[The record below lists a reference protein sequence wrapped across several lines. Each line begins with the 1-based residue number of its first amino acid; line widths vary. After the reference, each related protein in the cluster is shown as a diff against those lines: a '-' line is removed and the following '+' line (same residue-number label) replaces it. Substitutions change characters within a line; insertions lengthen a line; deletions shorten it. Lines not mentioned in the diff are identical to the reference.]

1 MNSFPKEHEPL
12 INSSVFTG
20 DQRDFLIREQ
30 ERRLRSR
37 TSCCSLSS
45 LATMLFAFVTVTGQV
60 TQYVTL
66 PLWIDST
73 TSSLQ
78 NQTVNWKPTLDS
90 YFVVSF
96 ASLSFVIVFGSV
108 LVCSDFICPK
118 YLVKTDWRYRRWLLS
133 VGCFQGVSAM
143 FIVFSSS
150 GTRTP
155 PYLQAI
161 LGNFSI
167 PITLILR
174 FLLLKKIPTR
184 RKFLS
189 AIAVVAGLFICLIP
203 MFSPQID
210 PQGASHLG
218 GATGPG
224 RVLWPLAFMLGFG
237 IAATAYI
244 VEEKVVKIQES
255 GHAQAGLVSV
265 LFWTSLAQFL
275 TVVPL
280 FWVDIIPGFGY
291 TDNIH
296 EFIQN
301 WTFGFQCVFGGAGCS
316 WAPGVLAFLFIT
328 GYIMTVCG
336 CALLLRYSEGA
347 TLLAIVMSLCTPL
360 GFMFWIFFQEKPF
373 HWHPYFHKSSWFSV
387 TALIIMIPAAFIYN
401 TGMPEREREEIA
413 PKDPER

>member
-1 MNSFPKEHEPL
+1 MSVNSDSSMNSFPKEHEPL

-73 TSSLQ
+73 TSAPQ

-150 GTRTP
+150 GSRTP

-161 LGNFSI
+161 FGNFSI

-210 PQGASHLG
+210 PQGTSHLG
-218 GATGPG
+218 GATGTG
-224 RVLWPLAFMLGFG
+224 RVLWPLAFMLGF
-237 IAATAYI
+237 
-244 VEEKVVKIQES
+244 
-255 GHAQAGLVSV
+255 VS
-265 LFWTSLAQFL
+265 
-275 TVVPL
+275 
-280 FWVDIIPGFGY
+280 
-291 TDNIH
+291 
-296 EFIQN
+296 
-301 WTFGFQCVFGGAGCS
+301 
-316 WAPGVLAFLFIT
+316 
-328 GYIMTVCG
+328 
-336 CALLLRYSEGA
+336 R
-347 TLLAIVMSLCTPL
+347 
-360 GFMFWIFFQEKPF
+360 K
-373 HWHPYFHKSSWFSV
+373 
-387 TALIIMIPAAFIYN
+387 
-401 TGMPEREREEIA
+401 
-413 PKDPER
+413 